1 MSPETIVIQF
11 ANSVLIILEMSGY
24 DVYLSL
30 EVDPCPANDV
40 PIGRVGS
47 RSGLIGG
54 LDGFSSRGR
63 WENLDRPNAN
73 CSAGTALYPLQE
85 SCLEVW

>member
-11 ANSVLIILEMSGY
+11 ANSVLIILETSGY

-54 LDGFSSRGR
+54 LRVSSRGR
-63 WENLDRPNAN
+63 WENLDRPMTTSSRN
-73 CSAGTALYPLQE
+73 CLYPLQE